1 MRSFGQLWPT
11 LKRLL
16 AYGSPWRKP
25 LSVAVMM
32 LWIAAAAEVSGPLLI
47 SYFID
52 NMVARH
58 HLPLGKVAGLA
69 AAYVGLQFLAAGL
82 HYAQSLLFNRAAV
95 GVVQSLRTDVMDAA
109 LRQPLSAFDTQPVG
123 QLISRVTNDT
133 EVIRDLYVTVVATVL
148 RSAALIGAMLVA
160 MFSLDWRM
168 ALVAILIFPAVLTV
182 MIIYQRYST
191 PIVRRVRA
199 YLADINDGFN
209 EIINGM
215 SVIQQFRQQARFGE
229 RMGEA
234 SRSHYMARMQT
245 LRLDGFLLR
254 PLLSLFSALIL
265 CGLLMLFSFTSA
277 GTIEVG
283 VLYAFISYLSRLNE
297 PLIELTT
304 QQSMLQQAVVAGE
317 RVFELMDRP
326 RQRYGSDDRPL
337 QSGAI
342 DIDHLSF
349 AYRDDNLVLQ
359 DITLSVPSRS
369 FVALVGHTGSGKST
383 LASLLMGY
391 YPLTQGEIRLD
402 GREISSLNHRVLRQ
416 GVAMVQQDPVV
427 MADTFLANVT
437 LGRDVSEAQVWQAL
451 ETVQLADL
459 ARGLSDGLHTHLGEQ
474 GNTLSVGQKQLLA
487 LAERIRFSAVL
498 IFVVVWFT
506 LSYIPI
512 AHMVWGGGLLAAHGA
527 LDFAG
532 GTVVH
537 INAAIAGLVGA
548 YLIGKRVG
556 FGKEAFKPH
565 NLPMVFTGTAILYI
579 GWFGFNAGSAGSA
592 NEIAALA
599 FVNTVV
605 ATAAAILGWI
615 IGEWTLRGK
624 PSLLGA
630 CSGAIA
636 GLVGV
641 TPACGYVG
649 VGGALVIG
657 VIAGLAGLWGVTM
670 LKRLLRVDDPCDVF
684 GVHGVCGIVGCI
696 LTGVFAASSL
706 GGVGFVDG
714 VTMGHQ
720 VMVQL
725 ESIAITV
732 VWSGVVAFVG
742 YKLADILV
750 GLRVPEEQER
760 EGLDVNSHGE
770 NAYNA

>member
-1 MRSFGQLWPT
+1 M
-11 LKRLL
+11 K
-16 AYGSPWRKP
+16 
-25 LSVAVMM
+25 
-32 LWIAAAAEVSGPLLI
+32 IA
-47 SYFID
+47 
-52 NMVARH
+52 
-58 HLPLGKVAGLA
+58 
-69 AAYVGLQFLAAGL
+69 
-82 HYAQSLLFNRAAV
+82 
-95 GVVQSLRTDVMDAA
+95 
-109 LRQPLSAFDTQPVG
+109 
-123 QLISRVTNDT
+123 
-133 EVIRDLYVTVVATVL
+133 
-148 RSAALIGAMLVA
+148 
-160 MFSLDWRM
+160 
-168 ALVAILIFPAVLTV
+168 
-182 MIIYQRYST
+182 MIKT
-191 PIVRRVRA
+191 
-199 YLADINDGFN
+199 
-209 EIINGM
+209 
-215 SVIQQFRQQARFGE
+215 
-229 RMGEA
+229 
-234 SRSHYMARMQT
+234 
-245 LRLDGFLLR
+245 
-254 PLLSLFSALIL
+254 
-265 CGLLMLFSFTSA
+265 
-277 GTIEVG
+277 
-283 VLYAFISYLSRLNE
+283 
-297 PLIELTT
+297 
-304 QQSMLQQAVVAGE
+304 
-317 RVFELMDRP
+317 
-326 RQRYGSDDRPL
+326 
-337 QSGAI
+337 
-342 DIDHLSF
+342 
-349 AYRDDNLVLQ
+349 
-359 DITLSVPSRS
+359 
-369 FVALVGHTGSGKST
+369 T
-383 LASLLMGY
+383 LASLALLPGLTIAAPAVADKADSAFMMICTALVLFMTIPGIALFY
-391 YPLTQGEIRLD
+391 GGLIRAKNVLSMLTQVTVTFALVCILWVVYGYSLAFGE
-402 GREISSLNHRVLRQ
+402 GNH
-416 GVAMVQQDPVV
+416 
-427 MADTFLANVT
+427 FF
-437 LGRDVSEAQVWQAL
+437 
-451 ETVQLADL
+451 
-459 ARGLSDGLHTHLGEQ
+459 
-474 GNTLSVGQKQLLA
+474 GNTDGAMLKNIALTAVTGTIYQYIHVAFQGSFACITVGLIVGA

-657 VIAGLAGLWGVTM
+657 VIAGLAGSWGVTM

>member
-1 MRSFGQLWPT
+1 M
-11 LKRLL
+11 K
-16 AYGSPWRKP
+16 
-25 LSVAVMM
+25 
-32 LWIAAAAEVSGPLLI
+32 IA
-47 SYFID
+47 
-52 NMVARH
+52 
-58 HLPLGKVAGLA
+58 
-69 AAYVGLQFLAAGL
+69 
-82 HYAQSLLFNRAAV
+82 
-95 GVVQSLRTDVMDAA
+95 
-109 LRQPLSAFDTQPVG
+109 
-123 QLISRVTNDT
+123 
-133 EVIRDLYVTVVATVL
+133 
-148 RSAALIGAMLVA
+148 
-160 MFSLDWRM
+160 
-168 ALVAILIFPAVLTV
+168 
-182 MIIYQRYST
+182 MIKT
-191 PIVRRVRA
+191 
-199 YLADINDGFN
+199 
-209 EIINGM
+209 
-215 SVIQQFRQQARFGE
+215 
-229 RMGEA
+229 
-234 SRSHYMARMQT
+234 
-245 LRLDGFLLR
+245 
-254 PLLSLFSALIL
+254 
-265 CGLLMLFSFTSA
+265 
-277 GTIEVG
+277 
-283 VLYAFISYLSRLNE
+283 
-297 PLIELTT
+297 
-304 QQSMLQQAVVAGE
+304 
-317 RVFELMDRP
+317 
-326 RQRYGSDDRPL
+326 
-337 QSGAI
+337 
-342 DIDHLSF
+342 
-349 AYRDDNLVLQ
+349 
-359 DITLSVPSRS
+359 
-369 FVALVGHTGSGKST
+369 T
-383 LASLLMGY
+383 LASLALLPGLTIAAPAVADKADSAFMMICTALVLFMTIPGIALFY
-391 YPLTQGEIRLD
+391 GGLIRAKNVLSMLTQVTVTFALVCILWVVYGYSLAFGE
-402 GREISSLNHRVLRQ
+402 GNH
-416 GVAMVQQDPVV
+416 
-427 MADTFLANVT
+427 FF
-437 LGRDVSEAQVWQAL
+437 
-451 ETVQLADL
+451 
-459 ARGLSDGLHTHLGEQ
+459 
-474 GNTLSVGQKQLLA
+474 GNTDGAMLKNIALTAVTGTIYQYIHVAFQGSFACITVGLIVGA

-657 VIAGLAGLWGVTM
+657 VIAGLTGLWGVTM

-684 GVHGVCGIVGCI
+684 GVHGVCGIIGCI

>member
-1 MRSFGQLWPT
+1 MMICTALVLFMTIPGIALF
-11 LKRLL
+11 
-16 AYGSPWRKP
+16 YGGLIRAKNV
-25 LSVAVMM
+25 LSM
-32 LWIAAAAEVSGPLLI
+32 L
-47 SYFID
+47 
-52 NMVARH
+52 
-58 HLPLGKVAGLA
+58 
-69 AAYVGLQFLAAGL
+69 
-82 HYAQSLLFNRAAV
+82 
-95 GVVQSLRTDVMDAA
+95 
-109 LRQPLSAFDTQPVG
+109 TQ
-123 QLISRVTNDT
+123 
-133 EVIRDLYVTVVATVL
+133 VTVTF
-148 RSAALIGAMLVA
+148 ALVCILWVVYGYSLAFGEGNHFFGNTDGAMLKNI
-160 MFSLDWRM
+160 
-168 ALVAILIFPAVLTV
+168 ALTAVTGT
-182 MIIYQRYST
+182 IYQY
-191 PIVRRVRA
+191 IHV
-199 YLADINDGFN
+199 
-209 EIINGM
+209 
-215 SVIQQFRQQARFGE
+215 
-229 RMGEA
+229 
-234 SRSHYMARMQT
+234 
-245 LRLDGFLLR
+245 
-254 PLLSLFSALIL
+254 
-265 CGLLMLFSFTSA
+265 
-277 GTIEVG
+277 
-283 VLYAFISYLSRLNE
+283 AF
-297 PLIELTT
+297 
-304 QQSMLQQAVVAGE
+304 QG
-317 RVFELMDRP
+317 
-326 RQRYGSDDRPL
+326 
-337 QSGAI
+337 
-342 DIDHLSF
+342 SF
-349 AYRDDNLVLQ
+349 AC
-359 DITLSVPSRS
+359 IT
-369 FVALVGHTGSGKST
+369 VG
-383 LASLLMGY
+383 L
-391 YPLTQGEIRLD
+391 I
-402 GREISSLNHRVLRQ
+402 
-416 GVAMVQQDPVV
+416 
-427 MADTFLANVT
+427 
-437 LGRDVSEAQVWQAL
+437 
-451 ETVQLADL
+451 
-459 ARGLSDGLHTHLGEQ
+459 
-474 GNTLSVGQKQLLA
+474 VGA

-565 NLPMVFTGTAILYI
+565 NLPMVFIGTAILYI